1 MVAARKGTQ
10 MHHISP
16 HSQAPTR
23 RLLPLLAVL
32 MTAALFAPPAMAR
45 TLEVGPNKEFKMP
58 SEAAA
63 KAQDGDTVTIA
74 PGEYFDCATWKANN
88 LTIEG
93 TGPDATAVITDK
105 TCAGKGL
112 FLTNGT
118 NITVRNLTLQ
128 RARVNDMN
136 GAGIRMQANDLT
148 VDHVKF
154 INNQNGIL
162 SNIEVRGHLII
173 RDSEFIKNGTCE
185 HGCAHGVYVGGL
197 DLLRVEHT
205 KFYETQ
211 HAHSIKSR
219 AKRTEVVDCNIADG
233 PEGNS
238 SYLIEIPNGGSVLIS
253 GNTLEKGPKA
263 ENRSTAIAIGTEG
276 ITQPTPD
283 IVIENNTFHDDGDYS
298 TVFVTNRSA
307 TPVILKGNKLFGQ
320 VKPLV
325 GDGTVVK

>member
-1 MVAARKGTQ
+1 
-10 MHHISP
+10 MHRIS
-16 HSQAPTR
+16 HYFQAVTR
-23 RLLPLLAVL
+23 QSLPLLAVL
-32 MTAALFAPPAMAR
+32 TAALLLAPSAMAR
-45 TLEVGPNKEFKMP
+45 TLEVGANKEFKMP

-63 KAQDGDTVTIA
+63 KAQDGDVVTIA
-74 PGEYFDCATWKANN
+74 PGEYFDCANWHANN

-93 TGPDATAVITDK
+93 TGPDASAVITDK
-105 TCAGKGL
+105 TCSGKGL
-112 FLTNGT
+112 FLTSGK

-128 RARVNDMN
+128 RARVADMN
-136 GAGIRMQANDLT
+136 GAGIRMQADDLT
-148 VDHVKF
+148 IDHVKF

-173 RDSEFIKNGTCE
+173 RNSEFTRNGTCE
-185 HGCAHGVYVGGL
+185 HSCAHGVYVGNL
-197 DLLRVEHT
+197 DLLRIEHT

-219 AKRTEVVDCNIADG
+219 AKRTEVIDCNIADG

-238 SYLIEIPNGGSVLIS
+238 SYLIEVPNGGSLLVS

-263 ENRSTAIAIGTEG
+263 ENRTTAIVIGTEG
-276 ITQPTPD
+276 VTQPTPD

-298 TVFVTNRSA
+298 TVFVTNRTA
-307 TPVILKGNKLFGQ
+307 TPAVLKGNKLFGQ
-320 VKPLV
+320 VKPLQ